1 MKRIL
6 IGLIAVAVLA
16 AGGWFGFN
24 LYVRH
29 RVTSEVEAAFEQV
42 RSGGGKASHG
52 RIAFDLATRTLT
64 IDDIAV
70 ERGAQTSVKI
80 AGMKAA
86 GVRQIDDTRVSA
98 ESIELSDTEIKY
110 SSVMGE
116 TKLNAVY
123 KVPQL
128 SVRDFA
134 GAVRIQGSLASDSLI
149 DLYRFVLEQFVGI
162 TASSVVAPTI
172 SASVNPDTGKSA
184 SGGTEITY
192 SGVTMLNIN
201 RGKVDAAKVDRTVHV
216 VSLQQPG
223 KSEKLTLEL
232 SNTTTDDFDATALAA
247 ALDPKRVND
256 DSYHRIYRQIS
267 AGPYVMTS
275 AQGMRA
281 QIDRF
286 SINDIAV
293 QPSKLQ
299 LIDIRALMKD
309 HSTPPTPTET
319 PQALEQFAVLF
330 EGVRVGEVGVGKVS
344 VSTPQGTAN
353 LNAIRYANGEIALEG
368 LDAPSPQGQVRM
380 ERFALKSFSVPSLM
394 RWAADLAKNVG
405 RPPSPDQMLGLFGVL
420 AGAEIKG
427 VTAPFKNTK
436 KLLTIDTL
444 SLDWGQLVGSIPTK
458 AHAVAKFV
466 TPTDP
471 SEPKQRP
478 LVAAGIDKLAI
489 DFDLGAAWTE
499 PSNDFALA
507 PATLDIGG
515 IARAQARLALAN
527 VPRDVFSLDPA
538 QVMGQAKQIDA
549 GAIELSLRDNGVV
562 DLVVAQ
568 FARTQNLSREAARG
582 AIVEMIRTQG
592 EQIAASNVDAKPAVD
607 ALASFVETSGQT
619 LTIKLTPLGNVPL
632 LQLMG
637 ALNNEP
643 VVALAQF
650 RIEASTGL

>member
-1 MKRIL
+1 
-6 IGLIAVAVLA
+6 
-16 AGGWFGFN
+16 
-24 LYVRH
+24 
-29 RVTSEVEAAFEQV
+29 
-42 RSGGGKASHG
+42 
-52 RIAFDLATRTLT
+52 
-64 IDDIAV
+64 
-70 ERGAQTSVKI
+70 
-80 AGMKAA
+80 
-86 GVRQIDDTRVSA
+86 
-98 ESIELSDTEIKY
+98 
-110 SSVMGE
+110 
-116 TKLNAVY
+116 
-123 KVPQL
+123 
-128 SVRDFA
+128 
-134 GAVRIQGSLASDSLI
+134 
-149 DLYRFVLEQFVGI
+149 
-162 TASSVVAPTI
+162 
-172 SASVNPDTGKSA
+172 
-184 SGGTEITY
+184 
-192 SGVTMLNIN
+192 
-201 RGKVDAAKVDRTVHV
+201 
-216 VSLQQPG
+216 
-223 KSEKLTLEL
+223 
-232 SNTTTDDFDATALAA
+232 
-247 ALDPKRVND
+247 
-256 DSYHRIYRQIS
+256 
-267 AGPYVMTS
+267 
-275 AQGMRA
+275 
-281 QIDRF
+281 
-286 SINDIAV
+286 
-293 QPSKLQ
+293 
-299 LIDIRALMKD
+299 
-309 HSTPPTPTET
+309 
-319 PQALEQFAVLF
+319 
-330 EGVRVGEVGVGKVS
+330 
-344 VSTPQGTAN
+344 
-353 LNAIRYANGEIALEG
+353 
-368 LDAPSPQGQVRM
+368 M